1 MILIFGGTTEGRE
14 LAELLARN
22 KIECELHVATEYG
35 GQVVE
40 NSDLPRDALSLI
52 HIKTGRLSKEEMRE
66 LGESGGYE
74 VVVDATHPFAAEVSE
89 NIKESFCDKTVI
101 RLERNLNHIEE
112 KNLFYFD
119 DASECE
125 KSLETFTEKNPDA
138 RILLTTGSKNLHVF
152 CRNENLRKHLVARVL
167 PSVESLKI
175 CEENKLEGGQIIAM
189 QGPFSQRMNEA
200 QIRDYKIHILV
211 TKESGRAGG
220 LDEKIEAA
228 KNCGIKCFVIKARN
242 CRIKPGNDNA
252 GYAELVSAA
261 AEKAENYITTS
272 SVRETCQNLSKILS
286 KKILSTAKLKISLCG
301 TGMGNPKNLTHEVED
316 AIQNAELVFGARRMI
331 ENIKTSA
338 KCFPFYLA
346 KDIIPELEK
355 AQSENFDEV
364 KAAVL
369 FSGDTGFFSGAA
381 KLYSELKKLE
391 NAEVKILPGVSSMSY
406 LAAKTGSSYEN
417 AKIISAHGVD
427 EKIWKPELQSALEEM
442 ADKEQAVLN
451 EREESQKSIFFLTSG
466 AEDVQKIGEIVY
478 SMENNRHLHNLFKI
492 ILGFNLSYQD
502 EKILE
507 LTAEECG
514 KTSGKGLYSGFI
526 LQG

>member
-14 LAELLARN
+14 LAELLAKN

-40 NSDLPRDALSLI
+40 NSDLPQDVLSLI
-52 HIKTGRLSKEEMRE
+52 HIKTGRLSKKEMRE
-66 LGESGGYE
+66 LAESGGYRI
-74 VVVDATHPFAAEVSE
+74 VVDATHPFATEVSE

-101 RLERNLNHIEE
+101 RLERNLNHIGE

-119 DASECE
+119 DAPECE
-125 KSLETFTEKNPDA
+125 KSLEKFAEKNLDA
-138 RILLTTGSKNLHVF
+138 RIFLTTGSKDLHIF

-189 QGPFSQRMNEA
+189 QGPFSQKMNEA

-228 KNCGIKCFVIKARN
+228 KNCGIKCFVIKAKD
-242 CRIKPGNDNA
+242 CRGKPDRQP
-252 GYAELVSAA
+252 VSAFL
-261 AEKAENYITTS
+261 EKAENYITTS
-272 SVRETCQNLSKILS
+272 SVRETCQKLSKILS

-301 TGMGNPKNLTHEVED
+301 IGMGNPKNLTQEVKC

-331 ENIKTSA
+331 ENIETSA
-338 KCFPFYLA
+338 KRFPFYLA
-346 KDIIPELEK
+346 KDIISELEK

-391 NAEVKILPGVSSMSY
+391 NAEVKILPGISSMSY
-406 LAAKTGSSYEN
+406 LAAKSGVCYEN

-427 EKIWKPELQSALEEM
+427 EKIWKPEFQSALEEM
-442 ADKEQAVLN
+442 ADKKQVILN
-451 EREESQKSIFFLTSG
+451 ERKESQKSIFFLTSD
-466 AEDVQKIGEIVY
+466 AEDVQKIGEVAY
-478 SMENNRHLHNLFKI
+478 SVENNRHLHNVFKM

-514 KTSGKGLYSGFI
+514 KISGKGLFSGFI
-526 LQG
+526 LKG